1 MLRVYILKAFLR
13 LGLANYLQEIKLN
26 PAYLAEAGALG
37 PLVGAG
43 LGVGG
48 LAGRRAGLRGCAG
61 VGKGGGLGGLAWG
74 GSRRGWGGLGGG
86 AARRCVNYGCGRG
99 EPLAWGRGDG
109 KAHCY
114 GRWRPSYWR

>member
-1 MLRVYILKAFLR
+1 MLPVHILKAFLR

-26 PAYLAEAGALG
+26 PAYLVEAGALG

-61 VGKGGGLGGLAWG
+61 VGKRGGT
-74 GSRRGWGGLGGG
+74 GGLGGG
-86 AARRCVNYGCGRG
+86 RLATGLGGTGRG
-99 EPLAWGRGDG
+99 SSEAVCELRVGQG
-109 KAHCY
+109 
-114 GRWRPSYWR
+114 